1 MNQWIPLRW
10 PADWPASAL
19 ELIKGTP
26 INCLVLG
33 RQEGLAALVQAARG
47 RGLALAGL
55 EGEAPEGVT
64 LIPCAEKSK
73 LNWAAPGAV
82 LAVKDAVWPGIQR
95 GSGAGGGPTGI
106 PWVDSN
112 GWFIQ
117 LGQVRAPNK
126 TLWMAVEPP
135 ADSALLRATS
145 YELAVADA
153 EAYGARWVVSL
164 DERLRKGLTAG
175 NQEALDTWK
184 KISAALEFF
193 KARRHWNGY
202 QLASV
207 MAVVSDFSGPNEE
220 LAGEILNLAARRP
233 LPVLPIVKPGAMA
246 ASFAGLKAIIYP
258 DQEPPAEPLRRKLL
272 EFARGGGLLIANSEW
287 KSVEGTLSGL
297 DTYRRLQVRT
307 LGRGRLAVAS
317 EEMLDPYAVAL
328 DAHLLLSRRH
338 DPVRLFNA
346 GSMNAHYAVSPDRR
360 RAVVHILNYS
370 MRPQGHP
377 VSVSFPARYRAA
389 RLWDLSRREAAPLQV
404 FPEPGGTGLQ
414 SVRPQAKPPA
424 PRGIELHLPPLQ
436 AYAAIELEA

>member
-1 MNQWIPLRW
+1 MNEWIPLRW
-10 PADWPASAL
+10 PAGWPASAL
-19 ELIKGTP
+19 ELLKGTP
-26 INCLVLG
+26 LNCLVLG
-33 RQEGLAALVQAARG
+33 RQEGLAALVEAARG

-55 EGEAPEGVT
+55 EGEAPAGVT
-64 LIPCAEKSK
+64 VVPCAEKSK
-73 LNWAAPGAV
+73 LNWAAPSPV

-95 GSGAGGGPTGI
+95 GSGAGGGPTGV

-117 LGQVRAPNK
+117 LGQVRAPEK
-126 TLWMAVEPP
+126 TLWMAFEPP
-135 ADSALLRATS
+135 ADSAFLRAAS

-164 DERLRKGLTAG
+164 DERVRKGVTAG

-184 KISAALEFF
+184 KIAAALEFF
-193 KARRHWNGY
+193 KARRGWSGY
-202 QLASV
+202 QLVSV
-207 MAVVSDFSGPNEE
+207 MAVVSDFSGHNEE

-233 LPVLPIVKPGAMA
+233 LPVLPIEKSKAMA
-246 ASFAGLKAIIYP
+246 ASFAGLKALIYP

-272 EFARGGGLLIANSEW
+272 EFARGGGLLITNHTW
-287 KSVEGTLSGL
+287 TPVEGTPAEG
-297 DTYRRLQVRT
+297 DTYRRFQVRA
-307 LGRGRLAVAS
+307 LGRGRLAVAK

-346 GSMNAHYAVSPDRR
+346 GSMNAHYAVSADGR

-370 MRPQGHP
+370 MRAQGHP
-377 VSVSFPARYRAA
+377 VSVGFPSRYRSA
-389 RLWDLSRREAAPLQV
+389 RLWELSRREAAPLQV

-414 SVRPQAKPPA
+414 PVAPQAKPPA
-424 PRGIELHLPPLQ
+424 PRGIELQLPPLQ